1 MSTIEQGEFTTS
13 DGVDLVWRRAGSGP
27 PMVLVHGLTDDLTS
41 WDPLVDAFAARHT
54 VVRYDQRGH
63 GASGRQGPYELERLA
78 ADLLELVAG
87 LGLDTPVL
95 VGHSLGGLVVT
106 AAAAVSEVAAVVDVD
121 QPLVLG
127 DMVALVSAIADDL
140 RSPERFRPTLAAVFA
155 GMVGAGGDELRAR
168 VDELVAAADPEVVL
182 GVWSPLLDS
191 SPDELAARIDDVLS
205 GVRVPYLA
213 VHGSD
218 PGPGYATWLA
228 ERVPGARLE
237 VRDGVGHFPHLVD
250 PAGFV
255 ELVEDFLAA
264 GA

>member
-1 MSTIEQGEFTTS
+1 MSTTEQGRLTTS
-13 DGVDLVWRRAGSGP
+13 DGVALAWRRAGSGP
-27 PMVLVHGLTDDLTS
+27 PMVLVHGITDDLTS
-41 WDPLVDAFAARHT
+41 WDPLVDTFAARHT

-63 GASGRQGPYELERLA
+63 GASGRQGPYEIERLA
-78 ADLLELVAG
+78 LDLVELAAG
-87 LGLDTPVL
+87 LGLERPVL

-106 AAAAVSEVAAVVDVD
+106 AAAALMDAAAVVNVD

-155 GMVGAGGDELRAR
+155 GMIGAGGDALRAR
-168 VDELVAAADPEVVL
+168 VDELIARADHEVVL

-191 SPDELAARIDDVLS
+191 SPEELAARIEAVTA

-213 VHGSD
+213 FHGSD
-218 PGPGYATWLA
+218 PGPDYAAWLA
-228 ERVPGARLE
+228 ERVPGARVE
-237 VRDGVGHFPHLVD
+237 VRDGAGHFPHLVD

-255 ELVEDFLAA
+255 DLVEAFVADA
-264 GA
+264 